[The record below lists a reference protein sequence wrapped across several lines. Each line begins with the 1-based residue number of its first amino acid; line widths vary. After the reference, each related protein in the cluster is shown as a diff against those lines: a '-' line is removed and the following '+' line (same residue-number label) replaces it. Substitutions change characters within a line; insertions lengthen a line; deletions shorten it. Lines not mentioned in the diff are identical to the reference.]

1 MISFLKN
8 NINRLIAILSSLVVT
23 AVALWLTIVDD
34 SSDKKVGTIIS
45 VIGSMASIYAIIE
58 TIIRIAS
65 ISQKQ
70 EKIRQEI
77 NKKVIFLDKRE
88 AIMDISQHAEICSDA
103 INMLRVENIEATL
116 IHLEK
121 LNQFVIQIKNIP
133 SLGLEN
139 DEVLQMLCNR
149 LAVDLSTLRN
159 IEPKTK
165 SGLLFTKSNIIER
178 CSELQQYLCTL
189 KNRLKYEEHEE

>member
-1 MISFLKN
+1 MISFFKD

-23 AVALWLTIVDD
+23 AVALWLTIADD

-45 VIGSMASIYAIIE
+45 VIGSMASIYAIVE
-58 TIIRIAS
+58 TILRITS

-70 EKIRQEI
+70 EKIREEI

-88 AIMDISQHAEICSDA
+88 SIMDISQHAEICSDA
-103 INMLRVENIEATL
+103 INMLRAENIEATL

-121 LNQFVIQIKNIP
+121 LNQFVIQIKTIP
-133 SLGLEN
+133 SLRLKDDNE
-139 DEVLQMLCNR
+139 LQKLCNR

-159 IEPKTK
+159 VDPETK
-165 SGLLFTKSNIIER
+165 RGLLLTKSNIIER
-178 CSELQQYLCTL
+178 CSELQQYLCKL

>member
-23 AVALWLTIVDD
+23 AVALWLTIIDD

-70 EKIRQEI
+70 EKIR
-77 NKKVIFLDKRE
+77 
-88 AIMDISQHAEICSDA
+88 
-103 INMLRVENIEATL
+103 
-116 IHLEK
+116 
-121 LNQFVIQIKNIP
+121 
-133 SLGLEN
+133 
-139 DEVLQMLCNR
+139 
-149 LAVDLSTLRN
+149 
-159 IEPKTK
+159 
-165 SGLLFTKSNIIER
+165 
-178 CSELQQYLCTL
+178 
-189 KNRLKYEEHEE
+189 

>member
-1 MISFLKN
+1 MISFLKD

-23 AVALWLTIVDD
+23 VVALWLTIIDD

-77 NKKVIFLDKRE
+77 NKKK
-88 AIMDISQHAEICSDA
+88 
-103 INMLRVENIEATL
+103 
-116 IHLEK
+116 
-121 LNQFVIQIKNIP
+121 
-133 SLGLEN
+133 
-139 DEVLQMLCNR
+139 
-149 LAVDLSTLRN
+149 
-159 IEPKTK
+159 
-165 SGLLFTKSNIIER
+165 
-178 CSELQQYLCTL
+178 
-189 KNRLKYEEHEE
+189 

>member
-1 MISFLKN
+1 MISFLKD

-23 AVALWLTIVDD
+23 AVALWLTIADD

-45 VIGSMASIYAIIE
+45 VIGSMASIYAIVE
-58 TIIRIAS
+58 TILRITS

-70 EKIRQEI
+70 EKIREEI

-88 AIMDISQHAEICSDA
+88 SIMDISQHAEICSDA
-103 INMLRVENIEATL
+103 INMLRAENIEATL

-121 LNQFVIQIKNIP
+121 LNQFVIQIKTIP
-133 SLGLEN
+133 SLRLKDDKE
-139 DEVLQMLCNR
+139 LQKLCNR

-159 IEPKTK
+159 VDPETK
-165 SGLLFTKSNIIER
+165 SGLLLTKLNIIER
-178 CSELQQYLCTL
+178 CSELQQYLCKL

>member
-1 MISFLKN
+1 MLSFLKN
-8 NINRLIAILSSLVVT
+8 NINRLIAILSSLAAT

-77 NKKVIFLDKRE
+77 NKKK
-88 AIMDISQHAEICSDA
+88 
-103 INMLRVENIEATL
+103 
-116 IHLEK
+116 
-121 LNQFVIQIKNIP
+121 
-133 SLGLEN
+133 
-139 DEVLQMLCNR
+139 
-149 LAVDLSTLRN
+149 
-159 IEPKTK
+159 
-165 SGLLFTKSNIIER
+165 
-178 CSELQQYLCTL
+178 
-189 KNRLKYEEHEE
+189 

>member
-1 MISFLKN
+1 MISFLKD

-23 AVALWLTIVDD
+23 IVALWLTIIDD

-88 AIMDISQHAEICSDA
+88 AIMD
-103 INMLRVENIEATL
+103 
-116 IHLEK
+116 
-121 LNQFVIQIKNIP
+121 
-133 SLGLEN
+133 
-139 DEVLQMLCNR
+139 
-149 LAVDLSTLRN
+149 
-159 IEPKTK
+159 
-165 SGLLFTKSNIIER
+165 
-178 CSELQQYLCTL
+178 
-189 KNRLKYEEHEE
+189 

>member
-70 EKIRQEI
+70 EKIRGHQ
-77 NKKVIFLDKRE
+77 
-88 AIMDISQHAEICSDA
+88 
-103 INMLRVENIEATL
+103 
-116 IHLEK
+116 
-121 LNQFVIQIKNIP
+121 
-133 SLGLEN
+133 
-139 DEVLQMLCNR
+139 
-149 LAVDLSTLRN
+149 
-159 IEPKTK
+159 
-165 SGLLFTKSNIIER
+165 
-178 CSELQQYLCTL
+178 
-189 KNRLKYEEHEE
+189 